1 MNENDF
7 FACFNSRKREMLLNN
22 GENAANS
29 NYTVS
34 NLTRNNHNKEND
46 VIELKDQQQER
57 FITSSPHH
65 HIIKPIPLFIFFI
78 LFFFVFIFFIF
89 QK

>member
-34 NLTRNNHNKEND
+34 NLTRNIHNKEND
-46 VIELKDQQQER
+46 VIELKDQQQEL
-57 FITSSPHH
+57 INAPLLHYHTSLTLTLTLALP
-65 HIIKPIPLFIFFI
+65 
-78 LFFFVFIFFIF
+78 
-89 QK
+89 